1 MAEYI
6 TSSVADTARAGA
18 EIADSLVMPSC
29 VYLKGDMG
37 AGKTTL
43 CKAILAKLGY
53 EGTVTSPTY
62 NLIQEYELESGVV
75 QHMDLYRLQDPE
87 ELEFLAIED
96 LWTENSLFLI
106 EWPEKGEGALPAPD
120 YTISVQRMAC
130 EDGEKRK
137 IVLTKVV

>member
-1 MAEYI
+1 MTEYI
-6 TSSVADTARAGA
+6 AHSVADTERIGA
-18 EIADSLVMPSC
+18 DIADKLTLPSC
-29 VYLKGDMG
+29 IYLDGAMG

-53 EGTVTSPTY
+53 TGTVTSPTY
-62 NLIQEYELESGVV
+62 NLIQEYEIAQGVV

-106 EWPEKGEGALPAPD
+106 EWPEKGEGALPAAD
-120 YTISVQRMAC
+120 FIISVHRMAC
-130 EDGEKRK
+130 ESGEKRK